1 VAADAPSVEQESA
14 ALGGV
19 EDAKTTRELLL
30 NGRDWT
36 QVALLQ
42 PGVSAIRTQNTLNG
56 SSSKSGSRGF
66 GSAVSIGGGRPTQNS
81 YFLDGISQND
91 YTNGVTGDALGRAL
105 GVDAIQEFSVLTDN
119 YDSSYGGTSGGAVS
133 AASRSGA
140 WKGGCGHDWAPR
152 HNQAIDL

>member
-1 VAADAPSVEQESA
+1 M
-14 ALGGV
+14 
-19 EDAKTTRELLL
+19 EDAKAKRELPL

-36 QVALLQ
+36 QLALLQ

-56 SSSKSGSRGF
+56 SSSNRGSRGF
-66 GSAVSIGGGRPTQNS
+66 GSAVSIGCGRPTQNNH
-81 YFLDGISQND
+81 FVDGISQND
-91 YTNGVTGDALGRAL
+91 YTNDVPGGAPGLAL

-133 AASRSGA
+133 AVSRSGT
-140 WKGGCGHDWAPR
+140 WKGGCAHDWPPH